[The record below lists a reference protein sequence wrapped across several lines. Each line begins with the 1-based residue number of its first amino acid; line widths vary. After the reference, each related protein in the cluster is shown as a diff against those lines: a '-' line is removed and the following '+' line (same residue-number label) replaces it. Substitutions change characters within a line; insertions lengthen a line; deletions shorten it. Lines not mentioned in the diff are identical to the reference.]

1 MPTQIT
7 TISGSWTGY
16 LEVVGE
22 VNNPPLTPPT
32 FDLAAGQTFVVS
44 DGRWD
49 ITSIAV
55 RIYLFDNT
63 GAPDAGNVTVSLR
76 SDSVTGEVLASQ
88 TYDRLALPMNPLT
101 LPEFVS
107 LDFSSPKVT
116 LESGNTY
123 AITITCDVGSTEGF
137 DYDEVRAVIGTDY
150 ADGLRWSWSGYTGTW
165 TSSETNDVHMI
176 VYGDAATPAKPTTPT
191 PEDSATDVDF
201 SDLTF
206 SWVDGG
212 GADTYDVYMGWQS
225 GNLEMVSE
233 AQDGTSYVT
242 TIVELTAK
250 ISGWPTSNQVYWRID
265 ATNAYG
271 TTTGDEW
278 SFASA
283 PQVHMV
289 RLGAGGSFILCC
301 TNRGL
306 YLSTDFGSNWAQSL
320 PDADDTAEWSKGVCS
335 GTGTYLIA
343 VRDSDGAVYRS
354 ANGGSSWGAITPA
367 GGDTFSVGAMAMS
380 ESGQYA
386 VIVGTNS
393 TNPIDSCYI
402 STDYGATWTAY
413 NPAPTAQ
420 TWTDCD
426 ISDDGLVV
434 GVSKTDAFYVSF
446 DSGTS
451 WVRQFPP
458 GTHEI
463 WDCIAISGD
472 GKVGIIT
479 NTGDSNEFFKNS
491 GFHNESTVDNTPLTS
506 YARSLIDDATS
517 SDARDTLELGTEDS
531 PEFTGLTLSGLTA
544 SRLTATNGSSVLA
557 SADLSSWLSG
567 TANELDI
574 DDDGDGTATVALA
587 DIVDLGASV

>member
-1 MPTQIT
+1 MATQEYWYASGGSYYGIFKKAQTFTAESSYTLASVTLPFRTATYTSGDVIISLYAVDEEHKPTGTPLIEIGTIT
-7 TISGSWTGY
+7 AEELPPAGDWVVFSGLSYSIVEGTEYAIVMEMDLYDETYADQEDIPSARMLAKTGY
-16 LEVVGE
+16 AGY
-22 VNNPPLTPPT
+22 T
-32 FDLAAGQTFVVS
+32 FEQYWYLDGATWRHTNVWSSTAS
-44 DGRWD
+44 DIGFINKSAD
-49 ITSIAV
+49 
-55 RIYLFDNT
+55 
-63 GAPDAGNVTVSLR
+63 
-76 SDSVTGEVLASQ
+76 
-88 TYDRLALPMNPLT
+88 
-101 LPEFVS
+101 
-107 LDFSSPKVT
+107 SSPT
-116 LESGNTY
+116 
-123 AITITCDVGSTEGF
+123 
-137 DYDEVRAVIGTDY
+137 
-150 ADGLRWSWSGYTGTW
+150 
-165 TSSETNDVHMI
+165 
-176 VYGDAATPAKPTTPT
+176 KPTTPS

-225 GNLEMVSE
+225 GNLEVVSE

-242 TIVELTAK
+242 TIAELTAK

-283 PQVHMV
+283 PQVHMA

-306 YLSTDFGSNWAQSL
+306 YLSTDFGSNWTQSL
-320 PDADDTAEWSKGVCS
+320 PDADDTAEWSKGICS
-335 GTGTYLIA
+335 GTGTYMIV
-343 VRDSDGAVYRS
+343 VRESDGAVYRS

-446 DSGTS
+446 DRGTS

-479 NTGDSNEFFKNS
+479 NTGDSDEFFKNS

-544 SRLTATNGSSVLA
+544 SRLAATNGSSVLA